1 MRVLD
6 PRARPQLLLHFDLL
20 LEEAGRLLLVH
31 CRRRRWKGN
40 LRLGRAGR
48 AYHVVG
54 LELGGVRID
63 SRLEVDLLV
72 RARFDRLQLVLSKIL
87 VGALLRIKLIVW
99 ASHRR
104 KVLLYEF
111 VRGGRLLLLKAL
123 PVHLGRVYHLLPV
136 MVLVLRLWLGFGFI
150 VFRRNFGRSFL
161 CLVY

>member
-20 LEEAGRLLLVH
+20 LEEASRLLLVH
-31 CRRRRWKGN
+31 CYRCRWKGN
-40 LRLGRAGR
+40 LRLGRASW
-48 AYHVVG
+48 ADHVVG

-72 RARFDRLQLVLSKIL
+72 RARFDRLQLVLSKVL

-123 PVHLGRVYHLLPV
+123 PVHLGRVSYLLRV
-136 MVLVLRLWLGFGFI
+136 VLVLRLWLGFGFI